1 MKKSIFITII
11 LFLFSTILQLLLD
24 SIINR
29 QIISRILYGVD
40 YYTYR
45 DNYYSE
51 TDIVG
56 FIRLISENKMPY
68 EWVFSLS
75 KFIIAILCVVLI
87 FLVIRKLKEKYTV
100 TKGEFITIMSLFSM
114 LSLYHVIKLYN
125 IPPIKFF
132 VLPTLFIVSTYV
144 GIYKMLYQKC
154 DSNNIW
160 PIPFTIFE

>member
-24 SIINR
+24 NIINR
-29 QIISRILYGVD
+29 PIIYRILYGVD

-45 DNYYSE
+45 ENYYSE
-51 TDIVG
+51 TGIVG
-56 FIRLISENKMPY
+56 FFRLISENKMPY
-68 EWVFSLS
+68 EWVFLLS

-87 FLVIRKLKEKYTV
+87 FLIIRKLKVKYTV
-100 TKGEFITIMSLFSM
+100 TKGEFITIMSLFLM
-114 LSLYHVIKLYN
+114 LSLYHVIIYVIKLYS

-132 VLPTLFIVSTYV
+132 ILPALFIVSTYV

-154 DSNNIW
+154 NNNK
-160 PIPFTIFE
+160 

>member
-24 SIINR
+24 NIINR
-29 QIISRILYGVD
+29 QIIYRILYGVD

-45 DNYYSE
+45 ENYYSE
-51 TDIVG
+51 TGIVG
-56 FIRLISENKMPY
+56 FFRLISENKMPY
-68 EWVFSLS
+68 EWVFLLS

-87 FLVIRKLKEKYTV
+87 FLIIRKLKVKYTV
-100 TKGEFITIMSLFSM
+100 TKGEFITIMSLFLM
-114 LSLYHVIKLYN
+114 LSLYHVIIYVIKLYS

-132 VLPTLFIVSTYV
+132 ILPALFIVSTYV

-154 DSNNIW
+154 NNNK
-160 PIPFTIFE
+160 

>member
-24 SIINR
+24 NIINR
-29 QIISRILYGVD
+29 QIIYRILYGVD

-45 DNYYSE
+45 ENYYSE
-51 TDIVG
+51 TGIVG
-56 FIRLISENKMPY
+56 FFRLISENKMPY
-68 EWVFSLS
+68 EWVFLLS

-87 FLVIRKLKEKYTV
+87 FLIIRKLKVKYTV

-114 LSLYHVIKLYN
+114 LSLYHVIIYVIKLYS

-132 VLPTLFIVSTYV
+132 ILPALFIVSTYV

-154 DSNNIW
+154 NNNK
-160 PIPFTIFE
+160 

>member
-1 MKKSIFITII
+1 MKKSIFIASI

-29 QIISRILYGVD
+29 QILSRILYGVD

-51 TDIVG
+51 TGIVG

-114 LSLYHVIKLYN
+114 LSLYHVIIYVIKLYS
-125 IPPIKFF
+125 IPPINFF

-154 DSNNIW
+154 DSNNI
-160 PIPFTIFE
+160 

>member
-1 MKKSIFITII
+1 MKKSIFITSI

-24 SIINR
+24 SIING

-45 DNYYSE
+45 ENYYSE
-51 TDIVG
+51 TGIVG
-56 FIRLISENKMPY
+56 FFRLVSVNKMPY

-75 KFIIAILCVVLI
+75 KFIIAILCVVVMFLI
-87 FLVIRKLKEKYTV
+87 IRKLKVKYTV
-100 TKGEFITIMSLFSM
+100 TKGEFITIMGLFSM
-114 LSLYHVIKLYN
+114 LSLYHVIIYVIKLYS

-132 VLPTLFIVSTYV
+132 ILPTLFIVSTYV

-154 DSNNIW
+154 DNNNI
-160 PIPFTIFE
+160 

>member
-24 SIINR
+24 NIINR
-29 QIISRILYGVD
+29 QIIYRILYGVD

-45 DNYYSE
+45 ENYYSE
-51 TDIVG
+51 TGIVG
-56 FIRLISENKMPY
+56 FFRLISENKMPY
-68 EWVFSLS
+68 EWVFLLS

-87 FLVIRKLKEKYTV
+87 FLIIRKLKVKYTV

-114 LSLYHVIKLYN
+114 LSLYHVIIYVIKLYS

-132 VLPTLFIVSTYV
+132 ILPALFIVSTYA

-154 DSNNIW
+154 NNNK
-160 PIPFTIFE
+160 

>member
-1 MKKSIFITII
+1 MKKSIFITSI

-29 QIISRILYGVD
+29 QILSRILYGVD

-45 DNYYSE
+45 ENYYSE
-51 TDIVG
+51 TGIVG
-56 FIRLISENKMPY
+56 FFRLVSVNKMPY

-75 KFIIAILCVVLI
+75 KFIIAILCVVVMFLI
-87 FLVIRKLKEKYTV
+87 IRKLKVKYTV
-100 TKGEFITIMSLFSM
+100 TKGEFITIMGLFSM
-114 LSLYHVIKLYN
+114 LSLYHVIIYVIKLYS

-132 VLPTLFIVSTYV
+132 ILPALFIVSTYV

-154 DSNNIW
+154 DNNNI
-160 PIPFTIFE
+160 